1 MHFDWKQSARVLT
14 AIVLAIIFAVPQS
27 LLAQASNHV
36 VSPSDLHQ
44 AAVAATQ
51 ARQQNMAKVREF
63 FSSAQAQQA
72 LSSARI
78 DSEQV
83 KGAVV
88 RLDDAELAELASRVQ
103 KVQADFA
110 AGNFS
115 DRDLILIILAVVA
128 LVLIIV
134 AVR

>member
-1 MHFDWKQSARVLT
+1 MYFAWKQSARVVT
-14 AIVLAIIFAVPQS
+14 AFVLATIFAVPQS
-27 LLAQASNHV
+27 LLAQATNHL

-44 AAVAATQ
+44 AAIAATQ
-51 ARQQNMAKVREF
+51 ARQQNIAKVREF

-72 LSSARI
+72 MKSARI
-78 DSEQV
+78 DAEQV
-83 KGAVV
+83 KGAVA
-88 RLDDAELAELASRVQ
+88 RLDDAELAQLASRVQ
-103 KVQADFA
+103 KLQADFA

>member
-1 MHFDWKQSARVLT
+1 MHFAWKQSARVVT
-14 AIVLAIIFAVPQS
+14 AVVLATIFAVPQI

-44 AAVAATQ
+44 ATVTAAQ
-51 ARQQNMAKVREF
+51 ARQQNLAKLREF

-72 LSSARI
+72 MKSAHF
-78 DSEQV
+78 EAGKV
-83 KGAVV
+83 NGAVA
-88 RLDDAELAELASRVQ
+88 RLNDSELAELTSRVQ
-103 KVQADFA
+103 KAQADFV

-115 DRDLILIILAVVA
+115 DRDLILIILGIVA

>member
-1 MHFDWKQSARVLT
+1 MHSAWKQSARVVT
-14 AIVLAIIFAVPQS
+14 AVVLATIFAVPQS
-27 LLAQASNHV
+27 LLAQATNHL

-44 AAVAATQ
+44 AAIAATQ
-51 ARQQNMAKVREF
+51 ARQQNIAQVQKF
-63 FSSAQAQQA
+63 FSSAPAQQA
-72 LSSARI
+72 MRSARI
-78 DSEQV
+78 DAEQV
-83 KGAVV
+83 QGAVA
-88 RLDDAELAELASRVQ
+88 RLDDTELAGLASRVQ

>member
-1 MHFDWKQSARVLT
+1 MHSAWKQSPRVVT
-14 AIVLAIIFAVPQS
+14 AVVLATIFAVPQS
-27 LLAQASNHV
+27 LLAQATNHL

-44 AAVAATQ
+44 AAIAATQ
-51 ARQQNMAKVREF
+51 ARQQNIAKVREF

-72 LSSARI
+72 MKSGRI
-78 DSEQV
+78 DAEQV
-83 KGAVV
+83 KGAVAS
-88 RLDDAELAELASRVQ
+88 LNDSELAQLASRVQ